1 MRKQKRIL
9 LKGKIPKTRNPVARA
24 LCTDSRFQTKTF
36 KNKKKILKK
45 YNWKKEDLE

>member
-1 MRKQKRIL
+1 MRKHKRIL
-9 LKGKIPKTRNPVARA
+9 LKGIIPKTRNPIARV

-45 YNWKKEDLE
+45 FNWKKEELE